1 MSLQVHFE
9 WKEKYILVVRL
20 SGELDHHTAD
30 QVREQVSQ
38 AIEEKQVRHLI
49 LNLENLSFMDS
60 SGLGVILGRYKQMKQ
75 ANGEM
80 IICSVSP
87 SIERLL
93 DMSGLYKIIRIDPS
107 EEQALHRLGV
117 V

>member
-9 WKEKYILVVRL
+9 WKEKEVLVVRL

-30 QVREQVSQ
+30 QVRDQVSQ
-38 AIEEKQVRHLI
+38 EIEKNEVKHLI
-49 LNLENLSFMDS
+49 LNLGNLTFMDS

-75 ANGEM
+75 INGEM
-80 IICSVSP
+80 IVCSVPP

-93 DMSGLYKIIRIDPS
+93 NMSGLFKIIRMDPS

-117 V
+117 A